1 MVGKTSILTR
11 YMEGEFLNIDLANR
25 TVNPTCFQ
33 KRLELKNKIFDLNIW
48 DTAGEEKYHAM
59 APIFYRG
66 AHGAIIIFD
75 ITNRETFNRAAEWFN
90 ELSQFTEGSP
100 KIILVGNKIDLP
112 NREITNNEAAK
123 LAQEYNCQFFEVSA
137 LLGTNVDEIFEQLTL
152 SIYNQRKK
160 NKIEKRMELM
170 NIKKNNN
177 TNDDKNK
184 KVKLNIINDAEN
196 IGVSSNRKGSCC

>member
-11 YMEGEFLNIDLANR
+11 YMLGEFVEIDKDNR

-48 DTAGEEKYHAM
+48 DTAGEEKYHAL

-75 ITNRETFNRAAEWFN
+75 ITNRATFKRAAEWFH
-90 ELSQFTEGSP
+90 ELKQFTEGNP
-100 KIILVGNKIDLP
+100 KVILVGNKIDLP
-112 NREITNNEAAK
+112 EREITNEEAYK
-123 LAQEYNCQFFEVSA
+123 LAKEYKCQFYEVSA
-137 LLGTNVDEIFEQLTL
+137 LWGQNVEEIFEELTL

-160 NKIEKRMELM
+160 NKIEK
-170 NIKKNNN
+170 KNGING
-177 TNDDKNK
+177 NK
-184 KVKLNIINDAEN
+184 TE
-196 IGVSSNRKGSCC
+196 